1 MLLQKIRLKGF
12 LGHRGISGADGKVD
26 FAEFDFNDSSL
37 WLIHGE
43 NGGGKSSLWDALTFA
58 FFKQHRG
65 SGRENSKSFK
75 FLIHEKETDVAE
87 IEVEFEL
94 DSQTYR
100 ICGEIGKTKSGGAT
114 TNRILYKLNENN
126 AEVFQDG
133 DKKVQAWLSENLPF
147 SFETFTSAILLRQG
161 EADVFLKAKAPERKQ
176 ILLKLLNLDFYEKL
190 RKTAGQK
197 YFAKKTEVENKSKK
211 IADLPNPTDAEIE
224 LQNELVKTT
233 KAELEKLGEQQKEKQ
248 IERKNAE
255 DAEKYHGEIAK
266 IEEQKSSDAELFAE
280 AELIEKN
287 VNHFRELEKILP
299 LLENLWQNK
308 NDLTEEFK
316 NWSKSQDNV
325 CEIKSELKKLDSMEE
340 AKQTVKNFERKRNE
354 KQAAKDEII
363 DKLSKCAI
371 ELTSL
376 NQNLKNRNK
385 ITGKAECPFC
395 GSELNSHSQRLQEE
409 IESWESEIKKI
420 EEEKENLVRKLGE
433 AKKGFEQA
441 EKDFQKSDENLRN
454 LEKRQI
460 EITVKLEAE
469 KGKCEDL
476 KLRVENFEVK
486 VANCHQQIPS
496 DWQKDKVIDD
506 ETKLEELKNEKDDLR
521 SAEAKAAN
529 LSDAFKRG
537 EQFKGRL
544 EQLQK
549 QLNEIP
555 LEHKRIVAE
564 VEKESAEISGQI
576 ALKNT
581 ENEQANRKVE
591 EMQQQKIEYEKLA
604 AEQKDEARKSRLW
617 EKLADALGKKG
628 LQAQIVQSA
637 QEKVKILA
645 NDTLNKLTDGNFEI
659 ELEDIAETE
668 ELNIYVRDWRTESLR
683 LFELFSGG
691 ERLLLAV
698 SLAVAVGQAAHGK
711 NTANTLIIDEG
722 FGALD
727 DKNRNLMTKELTRLS
742 DVLEG
747 ARVIV
752 VSHQNDVINKF
763 PDRYRIGKDKE
774 GFTEIRRNESV

>member
-1 MLLQKIRLKGF
+1 MLLQKIRLRGF
-12 LGHRGISGADGKVD
+12 LGHRGISGADGKAD

-75 FLIHEKETDVAE
+75 FLIHEKETDIAE

-100 ICGEIGKTKSGGAT
+100 ICGEIGKTKRGGAT
-114 TNRILYKLNENN
+114 ANRVLYKLNEDD

-161 EADVFLKAKAPERKQ
+161 EADVFLKARAAERKQ
-176 ILLKLLNLDFYEKL
+176 ILLKLLRLDFYEKL
-190 RKTAGQK
+190 RVSGTQENNKQK
-197 YFAKKTEVENKSKK
+197 GKVTKLTEKLT
-211 IADLPNPTDAEIE
+211 DLPNPSDEE
-224 LQNELVKTT
+224 VNLQNELVKTT

-248 IERKNAE
+248 IELTNAK

-266 IEEQKSSDAELFAE
+266 IEEQKSSDAELFAK

-287 VNHFRELEKILP
+287 VARFRELEKTLP

-325 CEIKSELKKLDSMEE
+325 CEIKSELKKLDSIEE
-340 AKQTVKNFERKRNE
+340 AKQTVKGFKRNRNE
-354 KQAAKDEII
+354 KQTAKNELI
-363 DKLSKCAI
+363 DKLSKCEI

-441 EKDFQKSDENLRN
+441 EKDFQKSDENLGN

-496 DWQKDKVIDD
+496 DWQEDKSIDD
-506 ETKLEELKNEKDDLR
+506 EIVLKELKNEKDKLR
-521 SAEAKAAN
+521 LAEADADKLRQAA
-529 LSDAFKRG
+529 DREK
-537 EQFKGRL
+537 EFKGELKR
-544 EQLQK
+544 LQK
-549 QLNEIP
+549 QLDEIP
-555 LEHKRIVAE
+555 LEHQRIAAE
-564 VEKESAEISGQI
+564 VREELAKISGQI
-576 ALKNT
+576 DLKNT

-591 EMQQQKIEYEKLA
+591 EMQQQKVEYENLA
-604 AEQKDEARKSRLW
+604 AEQKEEGRKSRLW
-617 EKLADALGKKG
+617 GKLADALGKKG
-628 LQAQIVQSA
+628 LQSQIVQSA

-711 NTANTLIIDEG
+711 NAANTLIIDEG

-727 DKNRNLMTKELTRLS
+727 DKNRNLMTTELTRLS

-763 PDRYRIGKDKE
+763 PNRYQIGKNKE
-774 GFTEIRRNESV
+774 GFSEIIRN